1 MEPSGTNVKN
11 AVLRQRPE
19 RTEKQKQRNKQE
31 NKERQAV
38 TQEERDY
45 REFKRAA
52 IRRDREREVNRQIVN
67 AVIAGAIVLLSIVYI
82 IAYL

>member
-1 MEPSGTNVKN
+1 M
-11 AVLRQRPE
+11 
-19 RTEKQKQRNKQE
+19 
-31 NKERQAV
+31 

-67 AVIAGAIVLLSIVYI
+67 TVIAGAIVILSIVYI